1 MIVFFFIYKIISDL
15 YKRQNLEFYSSL
27 LYGFRVFH
35 PYQPKVLYLVFY
47 LANYGIY
54 VIKLK
59 LTWFLV
65 YINESVFIF
74 IKLYKTLINRT
85 MNFYLNKFNS
95 ISTDFEREIIKTQ
108 QKFLHSKSAENKALV
123 VWGSNLGYTLGLKR
137 YTPLIRS
144 MVQIPYYQLSV
155 IIGLLLS
162 NGSININTGKGLNR
176 AKLNARI
183 EFTQSFDKFP
193 YFPPEPLGEGRTVFN
208 ALSNFCAGL
217 PKEAV
222 RKRNGITNYSIRFCS
237 RAFPCLTELHK
248 LFYIN
253 GVKVIP
259 PLP

>member
-1 MIVFFFIYKIISDL
+1 
-15 YKRQNLEFYSSL
+15 
-27 LYGFRVFH
+27 
-35 PYQPKVLYLVFY
+35 
-47 LANYGIY
+47 
-54 VIKLK
+54 
-59 LTWFLV
+59 
-65 YINESVFIF
+65 
-74 IKLYKTLINRT
+74 
-85 MNFYLNKFNS
+85 
-95 ISTDFEREIIKTQ
+95 
-108 QKFLHSKSAENKALV
+108 
-123 VWGSNLGYTLGLKR
+123 
-137 YTPLIRS
+137 

>member
-1 MIVFFFIYKIISDL
+1 
-15 YKRQNLEFYSSL
+15 
-27 LYGFRVFH
+27 
-35 PYQPKVLYLVFY
+35 
-47 LANYGIY
+47 
-54 VIKLK
+54 
-59 LTWFLV
+59 
-65 YINESVFIF
+65 
-74 IKLYKTLINRT
+74 
-85 MNFYLNKFNS
+85 
-95 ISTDFEREIIKTQ
+95 
-108 QKFLHSKSAENKALV
+108 
-123 VWGSNLGYTLGLKR
+123 LGYTLGLKR

-162 NGSININTGKGLNR
+162 DGSININTGKGLNR

-193 YFPPEPLGEGRTVFN
+193 YFWSVFN
-208 ALSNFCAGL
+208 ALSHFCAGL

-259 PLP
+259 VDIFNMLTPIALAH